1 MKKYT
6 VDYLMKTRP
15 HLKKI
20 LVILGSLLILIA
32 FSGCTLNGGNVSQT
46 ARATIT
52 QSIQNASEID
62 AWCEIQEFNL
72 TIVQN
77 QTAVPVTDEDISP
90 YPEFAIYLHDVN
102 DDPHAWSFG
111 TRLVKDFD
119 CNASRTIQFLK
130 LYRKY
135 EEIPNQPVL
144 EYQGHDYKIG
154 FEYFNAHQKYVP
166 TNP

>member
-1 MKKYT
+1 MKWGSNLCDCPDSIILSYLHHRFKKITMKKYT

-46 ARATIT
+46 TRATIT

-77 QTAVPVTDEDISP
+77 QTAVPVTDEDTQS
-90 YPEFAIYLHDVN
+90 V
-102 DDPHAWSFG
+102 S
-111 TRLVKDFD
+111 
-119 CNASRTIQFLK
+119 
-130 LYRKY
+130 
-135 EEIPNQPVL
+135 
-144 EYQGHDYKIG
+144 
-154 FEYFNAHQKYVP
+154 
-166 TNP
+166 